1 MFLTPASPAR
11 VPPRSVVDFLCALF
25 PSVFESALKQDRV
38 KPIQLVSG
46 LISAEQGTD
55 ARGGSTL

>member
-1 MFLTPASPAR
+1 MPEG
-11 VPPRSVVDFLCALF
+11 SVVDFLSVLC

-38 KPIQLVSG
+38 KPIQLVSC
-46 LISAEQGTD
+46 LIAVEQGTD

>member
-1 MFLTPASPAR
+1 MPQG
-11 VPPRSVVDFLCALF
+11 SVVDLLCALF

>member
-1 MFLTPASPAR
+1 MSPAR
-11 VPPRSVVDFLCALF
+11 VPQGSVVDFLCALF

-38 KPIQLVSG
+38 KPIQLVSC
-46 LISAEQGTD
+46 LIAVEQGTD